1 MQENPPAEMT
11 EEERDQEMDLA
22 QESYGMP
29 AVNQIMAD
37 VQRQAL
43 DVGYVKYD
51 ELDRRLHFVTRLR
64 NRADVVMIIR
74 AMATEELRLSILE
87 DREFDFRRINAVP
100 SFLSLM
106 VSTDEPGGKGRKE
119 LENMVR
125 FGRGSEPKRRGI
137 FGGGGLR

>member
-87 DREFDFRRINAVP
+87 EIGRASCRE
-100 SFLSLM
+100 
-106 VSTDEPGGKGRKE
+106 
-119 LENMVR
+119 
-125 FGRGSEPKRRGI
+125 RG
-137 FGGGGLR
+137 